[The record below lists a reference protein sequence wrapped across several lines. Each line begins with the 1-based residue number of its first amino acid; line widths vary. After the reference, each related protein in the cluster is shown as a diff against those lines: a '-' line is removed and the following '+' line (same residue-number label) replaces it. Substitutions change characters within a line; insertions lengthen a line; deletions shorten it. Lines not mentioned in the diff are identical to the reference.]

1 MGYAIDYIRVN
12 GRKVGIVG
20 LADAFKAV
28 RDSGE
33 TDPSRLQDRLIA
45 FVRRSNY
52 IPESSEAAY
61 GDALYRAYR
70 RLLGE
75 DIPDDEETLEIRVY
89 GGD

>member
-1 MGYAIDYIRVN
+1 MGYTIDYIRVS

-20 LADAFKAV
+20 LADAFNAA

-33 TDPSRLQDRLIA
+33 TDPSRLQDRLME

-52 IPESSEAAY
+52 VPESSAAAY
-61 GDALYRAYR
+61 GEALYRAYR
-70 RLLGE
+70 RFLGE
-75 DIPDDEETLEIRVY
+75 DLPDAEETLEIRVY

>member
-1 MGYAIDYIRVN
+1 MGYTIDYIRVS

-20 LADAFKAV
+20 LADVFKGV

-33 TDPSRLQDRLIA
+33 TDPGQLQDRLIA
-45 FVRRSNY
+45 FVRQSNY
-52 IPESSEAAY
+52 IPQSSEAAY

-70 RLLGE
+70 RFLGE
-75 DIPDDEETLEIRVY
+75 DVPNDEESLEIRVY